1 MRVNRLDGAPFLRRH
16 DFCMEGGDWFGDGFL
31 FVRLEGVFCMLVS
44 MRLVVLRKDEEE
56 KWLGAYFSGVPRTV
70 ANLLRRGVNSHA
82 VS

>member
-1 MRVNRLDGAPFLRRH
+1 
-16 DFCMEGGDWFGDGFL
+16 
-31 FVRLEGVFCMLVS
+31 MLVS